1 MEFLEGLF
9 SALPTAL
16 ELGLFNALTVL
27 ALFLSYSMLNVCDL
41 STDGCYTLGAAV
53 GAMVA
58 LSGHP
63 YLAILA
69 AMGAGVLS
77 GFITAFLQTKMG
89 VDSLLAGIIVNTGLY
104 SINIAVM
111 GNKSL
116 VNLNKTRTVFT
127 DLKPAVDQL
136 QQKLLMLFGAPPGSP
151 AEQTLKNI
159 LAFFSSD
166 ILIGLIA
173 VTLVIVFLSLF
184 LRTRLGLAIRATG
197 NNPVMVRSSS
207 INPVMTTIVG
217 LCLANAFTGLS
228 GCLFAQSQKS
238 MSIDVGTGMV
248 TVALASLL
256 IGGAFMGRG
265 RIPKRAVGAV
275 LGAVIFRIVYTI
287 ALRFH
292 MPSFMLK
299 LVSSVIVVIA
309 ISGPY
314 LRSRYPMLVRRLNHR
329 RGIGSADP
337 ETAEEDVDH
346 A

>member
-1 MEFLEGLF
+1 MDFFGGLL
-9 SALPTAL
+9 SSLPTAV

-53 GAMVA
+53 GAVVA

-63 YLAILA
+63 YLSIPA
-69 AMGAGVLS
+69 AMLCGIIS
-77 GFITAFLQTKMG
+77 GFVTAILQTKMG

-104 SINIAVM
+104 SVNIAIM

-116 VNLNKTRTVFT
+116 LNLNKTQTIFT
-127 DLKPAVDQL
+127 DFKPVINDFHQSILSILGIERGTEAYKTA
-136 QQKLLMLFGAPPGSP
+136 QK
-151 AEQTLKNI
+151 I
-159 LAFFSSD
+159 LAFFSQE
-166 ILIGLIA
+166 IIIGLVA
-173 VTLVIVFLSLF
+173 VILVIIFLSLF

-197 NNPVMVRSSS
+197 NNPDMVRSSS
-207 INPVMTTIVG
+207 INPAMTTIVG
-217 LCLANAFTGLS
+217 LCIANSFTALS

-256 IGGAFMGRG
+256 IGGTFLGKG
-265 RIPKRAVGAV
+265 KIPKRAIGAV

-287 ALRFH
+287 ALRLH

-299 LVSSVIVVIA
+299 LVSSVIVIIA

-314 LRSRYPMLVRRLNHR
+314 LSSHYPMLMRKLKHRKAVRKD
-329 RGIGSADP
+329 A
-337 ETAEEDVDH
+337 
-346 A
+346 